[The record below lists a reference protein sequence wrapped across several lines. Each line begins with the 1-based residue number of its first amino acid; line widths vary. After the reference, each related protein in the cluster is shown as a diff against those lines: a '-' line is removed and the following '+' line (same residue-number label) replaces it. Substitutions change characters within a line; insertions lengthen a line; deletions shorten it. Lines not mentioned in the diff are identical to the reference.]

1 MGDKMEKPVNL
12 LDILDMFG
20 EDKVEVIDAPGFSG
34 QVRVKSN
41 ITVTNPP
48 ESLLDWCEDKLVLP
62 NPDYEKKL
70 RMGFWTGN
78 TPKTLALYETHGSSV
93 ILPYGVLD
101 AIKPFVQGTHDIRS
115 GFAQWP
121 TIDYGG
127 MGIDLY
133 PYQEKA
139 VQALLNAKYGILQS
153 PAGSGKTQM
162 GIELIKRFRLPAL
175 WLTHTKDLL
184 GQSKARAARYMDEK
198 LIGTITEGKVNIG
211 RGVTFATV
219 QTMSKLDLGRY
230 ADMWPVVI
238 VDECHHAAGTPTMV
252 TRFSRVLNHLN
263 APYKYGLSATVHRAD
278 GLIQCVY
285 ALLGPI
291 VHTVPAEEISGR
303 IMKVSVVPVGTGAVM
318 TDDCLKPDGTLDY
331 AGMIN
336 VLCIDT
342 DRNRLIA
349 ETLKRHR
356 ERPSIILSERLDHLG
371 DLIELLPEDMAE
383 RACLVSGKT
392 KKDVRERAIEDMRT
406 GRKDYLFATYA
417 LSREGLDIPRLESLY
432 LTTPVKDEAVVIQA
446 IGRIA
451 RTSPDKKTPTAFDFI
466 DAIPFCKRAWKE
478 RCRHYK
484 QIGAQ
489 LCDDTE

>member
-1 MGDKMEKPVNL
+1 MGYQMEKPVNL

-20 EDKVEVIDAPGFSG
+20 EDKVEVVDAPGSFG

-78 TPKTLALYETHGSSV
+78 TPKTLALYETHGASV

-184 GQSKARAARYMDEK
+184 NQSKARAARYMDEK

-230 ADMWPVVI
+230 ADMWAVVI
-238 VDECHHAAGTPTMV
+238 TDEVHHAVHVPTMM
-252 TRFSRVLNHLN
+252 TRFGKVLNHLN
-263 APYKYGLSATVHRAD
+263 APYKFGLSATMHRAD
-278 GLIQCVY
+278 GLIRAVT
-285 ALLGPI
+285 ALIGPI

-342 DRNRLIA
+342 DRNRLIV

-356 ERPSIILSERLDHLG
+356 DRPSIILSERLDHLS
-371 DLIELLPEDMAE
+371 DFIELLPEDMAE

-417 LSREGLDIPRLESLY
+417 LAREGLDVPRLEALY
-432 LTTPVKDEAVVIQA
+432 MTTPARDEAVVIQSV
-446 IGRIA
+446 GRVS
-451 RTSPDKKTPTAFDFI
+451 RTHEGKQTPVVFDFV
-466 DAIPFCKRAWKE
+466 DAMPYCKRAFRD
-478 RCRHYK
+478 RCRFYRK
-484 QIGAQ
+484 LDAEFKE
-489 LCDDTE
+489 DV